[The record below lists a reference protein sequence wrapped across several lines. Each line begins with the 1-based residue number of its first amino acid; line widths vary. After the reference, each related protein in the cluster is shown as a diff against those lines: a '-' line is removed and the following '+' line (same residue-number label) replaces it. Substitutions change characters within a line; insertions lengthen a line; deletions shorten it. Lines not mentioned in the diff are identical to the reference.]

1 MIKIKSR
8 HEKAHLGAG
17 LEASA
22 EQYGMLSA
30 QAQDVPTV
38 KINGCTAAEA
48 IQSLNAWPCAA
59 KGCMVHLHGLQRHW
73 VSSQSHAGL
82 VGLLSWSGFCYHIQ
96 RDWSADSR
104 KSQTGKENVYFYY
117 ILAKQENW
125 VKSAIWN
132 DWQ

>member
-22 EQYGMLSA
+22 ERYGMLSA

-48 IQSLNAWPCAA
+48 IQSLN
-59 KGCMVHLHGLQRHW
+59 
-73 VSSQSHAGL
+73 
-82 VGLLSWSGFCYHIQ
+82 
-96 RDWSADSR
+96 
-104 KSQTGKENVYFYY
+104 E
-117 ILAKQENW
+117 
-125 VKSAIWN
+125 
-132 DWQ
+132 